1 MRGARLGCLTSTGII
16 AGLIAAFAIVGYAVA
31 SGGQM
36 FSPGDLNALDG
47 HSLGNV
53 TSHADIGGACS
64 ACHVAPW
71 SSETMQ
77 DRCVVCHE
85 DVPAQLLDPLTPHG
99 RMFAIDSKSQCRD
112 CHPEHRGTTALLT
125 DIEGW
130 RYPHQLSGYYLTVH
144 QFKAE
149 NEAFQCIDCHGDD
162 VTTFDPNICE
172 SCHRQLDQVF
182 TIGHVLS
189 YGSSCLNCHD
199 GMDSMTTDF
208 THENFQFKLT
218 GKHADVACQD
228 CHDGA
233 HDLTGFKATPQ
244 DCSSCHG
251 NDDPH
256 EGVLGSDCASCH
268 SPEGWAPSQFDHNRS
283 AFKLTIA
290 HSDVACT
297 NCHLDKLFKGT
308 PTDCFSCHGQDDP
321 HAGVLG
327 NDCAS
332 CHKATTWN
340 DLIFDHSMSAFAL
353 VGSHIDVEC
362 SSCHKDLAFKGTPT
376 ACASCH
382 LDVHK
387 GEMGMDCAKCHNPSV
402 WKDVNFDH
410 GTFTGFNLVGSHKGV
425 PCTSCHVNGTYK
437 GTSSNCFACH
447 ASDDA
452 HNGQFGTNC
461 GTCHNPS
468 TWKDV
473 NFNHG
478 QVTGFPLVGSHASVP
493 CTRCHVNGVY
503 KGTSKECVACHAKDD
518 AHNGQFGTVCSA
530 CHDTTKWKNATFD
543 HSKTNF
549 PLTGS
554 HANAAC
560 KSCHANGLYKGTPTN
575 CYSCHA
581 NKDNHNGQFGTNC
594 GGCHKPTKW
603 SDVSFDHN
611 NTGFPLSGK
620 HTNAQCSACHSNG
633 VFKGTPSDCYSCHAN
648 KDNHNGQFGTNC
660 GACHNPSGWGNVTFN
675 HNNTSFPLS
684 GKHTNVQCSACHANG
699 VYKGTPTNCY
709 SCHANKDAHNGQ
721 FGTNCG
727 SCHNPNG
734 WGNAT
739 FNHSNTGFPLIGK
752 HTNVSCTDCHKNG
765 VYQGTSTQCIS
776 CHKDEHNGKNGTD
789 CAACHTP
796 RGWGG

>member
-1 MRGARLGCLTSTGII
+1 MRTARLGCLTSVGLI
-16 AGLIAAFAIVGYAVA
+16 AGLITAFAIVGYAMA

-47 HSLGNV
+47 QLLGNV
-53 TSHADIGGACS
+53 TSHADIGGACG
-64 ACHVAPW
+64 ACHAAPW
-71 SSETMQ
+71 ESDTMQ

-85 DVPAQLLDPLTPHG
+85 DVPEQLLDLLTPHG
-99 RMFAIDSKSQCRD
+99 RMFAIDSKAQCRD
-112 CHPEHRGTTALLT
+112 CHPEHRGATALLT

-130 RYPHQLSGYYLTVH
+130 RYPHQLSGYYLTAH

-149 NEAFQCIDCHGDD
+149 KDPFECLDCHGDD
-162 VTTFDPNICE
+162 VTTFDVNICE
-172 SCHRQLDQVF
+172 TCHSQLDQIF
-182 TIGHVLS
+182 TMSHVLS
-189 YGSSCLNCHD
+189 YGNSCLNCHD
-199 GMDSMTTDF
+199 GMDGMTTDF
-208 THENFQFKLT
+208 THENFQFKLI
-218 GKHADVACQD
+218 GKHTDASCES

-233 HDLTGFKATPQ
+233 HDLTGFEATSQ
-244 DCSSCHG
+244 DCASCHG
-251 NDDPH
+251 GDDLH

-268 SPEGWAPSQFDHNRS
+268 SPEGWSPSKFDHNRS
-283 AFKLTIA
+283 IFKLDEA
-290 HSDVACT
+290 HVDVVCT

-308 PTDCFSCHGQDDP
+308 PADCFSCHEQDDP
-321 HAGVLG
+321 HGSVLG

-332 CHKATTWN
+332 CHKATTWK

-353 VGSHIDVEC
+353 VGSHVDVEC
-362 SSCHKDLAFKGTPT
+362 SNCHKDLAFKGTPT

-387 GEMGMDCAKCHNPSV
+387 GEMGMDCAKCHNPSS

-410 GTFTGFNLVGSHKGV
+410 GKFTGFSLAGSHKGV
-425 PCTSCHVNGTYK
+425 PCTSCHVDGKYK
-437 GTSSNCFACH
+437 GTPSDCFSCH

-473 NFNHG
+473 NFDHG
-478 QVTGFPLVGSHASVP
+478 KVTGFPLAGSHTSVP
-493 CTRCHVNGVY
+493 CTSCHINGVY
-503 KGTSKECVACHAKDD
+503 KGTPKECVACHAADD

-530 CHDTTKWKNATFD
+530 CHDTTKWKNGTFD
-543 HSKTNF
+543 HGKTKF

-560 KSCHANGLYKGTPTN
+560 KSCHANGVYKGTPTN

-581 NKDNHNGQFGTNC
+581 NKDNHNGQFGTDC
-594 GGCHKPTKW
+594 GACHKPTKW
-603 SDVSFDHN
+603 SDVNFDHN
-611 NTGFPLSGK
+611 STGFPLSGR
-620 HTNAQCSACHSNG
+620 HTTAQCKACHING
-633 VFKGTPSDCYSCHAN
+633 VYKGTPTNCYSCHAN
-648 KDNHNGQFGTNC
+648 KDKHNGQFGTNC
-660 GACHNPSGWGNVTFN
+660 GSCHNPSGWGNVTFN

-684 GKHTNVQCSACHANG
+684 GGHTNVQCSACHSNG

-727 SCHNPNG
+727 SCHNPSG

-739 FNHSNTGFPLIGK
+739 FNHNNTGFPLNGK
-752 HTNVSCTDCHKNG
+752 HTNLSCTKCHQNG
-765 VYQGTSTQCIS
+765 VYQGTPSQCAA
-776 CHKDEHNGKNGTD
+776 CHQDPHNGDNGPD

-796 RGWGG
+796 KGWGN